1 MGEITSIVYKPQHV
15 DFKPLDR
22 FSRVPLE
29 QARLVK
35 DYGIEGDRKGGHP
48 QRQLNILFS
57 AHVEQLRAKGFKTAP
72 GQLGEQIVLSGVDV
86 AQIVPGT
93 ILQLGTLAQVKV
105 VEWRNGCERFSRIH
119 GLPYQEADG
128 LLGVIATVVHGGK
141 IRIGDAVKVL
151 EVVG

>member
-1 MGEITSIVYKPQHV
+1 MGEITSIVYKPQHI

-22 FSRVPLE
+22 FSRLPLE

-35 DYGIEGDRKGGHP
+35 GYGIEGDRKGGHP

-72 GQLGEQIVLSGVDV
+72 GELGEQIVLNGVDV
-86 AQIVPGT
+86 AQIAPNTV
-93 ILQLGTLAQVKV
+93 LQLGTLAQVKV
-105 VEWRNGCERFSRIH
+105 VEWRDGCQRFSRIH
-119 GLPYQEADG
+119 GLPYQAADG
-128 LLGVIATVVHGGK
+128 LLGVMATVIHSGK
-141 IRIGDAVKVL
+141 ICVGDAVKVL